1 MRRLP
6 LFAAILLAPAF
17 LLVGACQKAP
27 SGQPPV
33 TEAQAAKIA
42 EAAEANFTT
51 GDLKKIM
58 AQYAD
63 GAVMID
69 AATTDPSKDRKV
81 QTGWAKTFVSMTP
94 ADYRVP
100 NRHIQLLG
108 GDAFISSGIETFT
121 VAAGAARPTVSARFT
136 DVFQRQKD
144 GSWKIVNE
152 HVSMPPTPAG
162 APQP

>member
-6 LFAAILLAPAF
+6 LFVAILLAT
-17 LLVGACQKAP
+17 ACQKAP

-33 TEAQAAKIA
+33 TEAQATKIA
-42 EAAEANFTT
+42 ETAEASFTT
-51 GDLKKIM
+51 GDLGKIM

-69 AATTDPSKDRKV
+69 AASTEPSNDRKV

-94 ADYRVP
+94 GDYKVP

-121 VAAGAARPTVSARFT
+121 VAAGTARPTVSARFT
-136 DVFQRQKD
+136 DVYQRQKD
-144 GSWKIVNE
+144 GSWKIVHE
-152 HVSMPPTPAG
+152 HISMPPTPAG
-162 APQP
+162 APAQ